1 MTNIKLKSIVSE
13 IVKEIV
19 NQHPEHKKIND
30 KLMQIAKRDLEDKG
44 EKSKDVFK
52 EDSSSYKEPPY
63 EAFAAHLSLS
73 YPQFEKLLDLYKQTQ
88 IDSVLN
94 AIEKDLGVHGKN
106 SKFYQ
111 VKSLYLLTLKLLKA
125 KYGNNGWDDSI
136 NEGEEK
142 EYVVTFWVMNND
154 DKDDYDETVKAS
166 SSEEAIEKVKKGAP
180 RLARNFTAKLK

>member
-1 MTNIKLKSIVSE
+1 MANIKLKSIVSE

-52 EDSSSYKEPPY
+52 
-63 EAFAAHLSLS
+63 
-73 YPQFEKLLDLYKQTQ
+73 
-88 IDSVLN
+88 
-94 AIEKDLGVHGKN
+94 
-106 SKFYQ
+106 
-111 VKSLYLLTLKLLKA
+111 
-125 KYGNNGWDDSI
+125 
-136 NEGEEK
+136 EGEEK